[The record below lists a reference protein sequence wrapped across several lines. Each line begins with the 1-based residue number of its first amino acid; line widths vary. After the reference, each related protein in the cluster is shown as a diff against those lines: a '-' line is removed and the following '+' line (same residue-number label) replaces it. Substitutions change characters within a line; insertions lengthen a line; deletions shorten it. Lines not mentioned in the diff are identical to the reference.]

1 MSVETAK
8 QAARIKVWDLLE
20 RARAAPLGV
29 HGHIPDFTGSDQA
42 ADRLAGLPVW
52 RDATVIK
59 AVPDRAQLPVRARA
73 LADGR
78 LLYMAVPRL
87 AAPLPFYE
95 LDPAT
100 LTVPPDEAASHQA
113 AARLGC
119 PVDVTAMRPVDLM
132 VCGSVAVD
140 VRGVRV
146 GKGAGYTDLE
156 FALLQEAGLI
166 TPTTTIATTVHD
178 LQVLDEE
185 LPATRHDVSVDLIV
199 TPTQVIACRE
209 SHRPAGILWENLA
222 DDTIAQIPALITRR
236 AAGRAGADRFE
247 AGPA

>member
-1 MSVETAK
+1 MTVENAK

-20 RARAAPLGV
+20 RARAAPPGV

-52 RDATVIK
+52 RDAAVVK

-73 LADGR
+73 LADGK

-87 AAPLPFYE
+87 AAPLPFCE

-113 AARLGC
+113 AARLGRL
-119 PVDVTAMRPVDLM
+119 VDVSAMRPVDLI

-140 VRGVRV
+140 LRGVRV
-146 GKGAGYTDLE
+146 GKGAGFTDLE

-185 LPATRHDVSVDLIV
+185 LPASRHDVSVDLIV
-199 TPTQVIACRE
+199 TPTQVIACRDA
-209 SHRPAGILWENLA
+209 HRPTGLHWDDLT
-222 DDTIAQIPALITRR
+222 DDTIAEIPALATRR
-236 AAGRAGADRFE
+236 AATRAAADPRE
-247 AGPA
+247 ARS

>member
-1 MSVETAK
+1 MTPQPRPAQDTPRTAT
-8 QAARIKVWDLLE
+8 DP
-20 RARAAPLGV
+20 ARAAP
-29 HGHIPDFTGSDQA
+29 PSPTGPAGRPASPA
-42 ADRLAGLPVW
+42 ARVW
-52 RDATVIK
+52 TTFDLKRS
-59 AVPDRAQLPVRARA
+59 A
-73 LADGR
+73 LHDGK
-78 LLYMAVPRL
+78 LLYTAVPRL

-100 LTVPPDEAASHQA
+100 LTVPPDEAVSHQA
-113 AARLGC
+113 AARLGR
-119 PVDVTAMRPVDLM
+119 PVDVAAMRPVDLI

-140 VRGVRV
+140 LRGVRV

-199 TPTQVIACRE
+199 TPTQVIACRDT
-209 SHRPAGILWENLA
+209 HRPAGLHWDDLT
-222 DDTIAQIPALITRR
+222 DDTIAQIPALATRR
-236 AAGRAGADRFE
+236 AATRPAVDPFE
-247 AGPA
+247 ARPT